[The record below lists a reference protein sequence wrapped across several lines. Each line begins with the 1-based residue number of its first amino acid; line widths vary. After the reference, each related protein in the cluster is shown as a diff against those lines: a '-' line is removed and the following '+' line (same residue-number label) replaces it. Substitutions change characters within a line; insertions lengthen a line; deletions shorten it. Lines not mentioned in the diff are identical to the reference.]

1 MKIKEVILE
10 SKERPYV
17 EHTAVNESDEGSET
31 KYGVF
36 RKGGSI
42 GNNSMNDKPMK
53 VYDNAEDAKAYA
65 SRLRKQLTPGEKG
78 YYKMGFV
85 VKKINEAY
93 DPFAMDGEEDDYDE
107 PQSNVQNII
116 AQLEKAQDFDGN
128 KVINFENGDQKKL
141 PLKAI
146 EIFLA
151 AYGSVKDKKQ
161 MSADAASSIDGFV
174 AAVKDS
180 VSGKYG
186 KAQKSTYDGMAGSR
200 TGGMTYYN

>member
-1 MKIKEVILE
+1 MKIQEVILE
-10 SKERPYV
+10 NKERPYV
-17 EHTAVNESDEGSET
+17 CVHAKKGKHECTASSSYEAVKKAADKWGLKSTAGIDAYLADVEHTAT
-31 KYGVF
+31 
-36 RKGGSI
+36 
-42 GNNSMNDKPMK
+42 
-53 VYDNAEDAKAYA
+53 
-65 SRLRKQLTPGEKG
+65 
-78 YYKMGFV
+78 
-85 VKKINEAY
+85 NEAY
-93 DPFAMDGEEDDYDE
+93 DPFAIDGEEDDFDE

-151 AYGSVKDKKQ
+151 AYSSVKDKKQ
-161 MSADAASSIDGFV
+161 MSADAVSSIDGFV

>member
-1 MKIKEVILE
+1 MKIQEIV
-10 SKERPYV
+10 
-17 EHTAVNESDEGSET
+17 
-31 KYGVF
+31 
-36 RKGGSI
+36 
-42 GNNSMNDKPMK
+42 
-53 VYDNAEDAKAYA
+53 
-65 SRLRKQLTPGEKG
+65 
-78 YYKMGFV
+78 
-85 VKKINEAY
+85 NEAY
-93 DPFAMDGEEDDYDE
+93 DPFAIDGEEDDFDA

-151 AYGSVKDKKQ
+151 AYSSIKDKQQ

-180 VSGKYG
+180 VSGKY
-186 KAQKSTYDGMAGSR
+186 DGMAGSR

>member
-1 MKIKEVILE
+1 MKIQEVILE
-10 SKERPYV
+10 NKERPYV
-17 EHTAVNESDEGSET
+17 CVHAKKGKHECTASSSYEAAKKAAEKWGLKSTAGIDAHLADVKHTAT
-31 KYGVF
+31 
-36 RKGGSI
+36 
-42 GNNSMNDKPMK
+42 
-53 VYDNAEDAKAYA
+53 
-65 SRLRKQLTPGEKG
+65 
-78 YYKMGFV
+78 
-85 VKKINEAY
+85 NEAY
-93 DPFAMDGEEDDYDE
+93 DPFAIDGEEDDYDA

-151 AYGSVKDKKQ
+151 AYGSVKDKQQ

>member
-1 MKIKEVILE
+1 MKIKEIV
-10 SKERPYV
+10 
-17 EHTAVNESDEGSET
+17 
-31 KYGVF
+31 
-36 RKGGSI
+36 
-42 GNNSMNDKPMK
+42 
-53 VYDNAEDAKAYA
+53 
-65 SRLRKQLTPGEKG
+65 
-78 YYKMGFV
+78 
-85 VKKINEAY
+85 NEAY
-93 DPFAMDGEEDDYDE
+93 DPFAIDGEEDDYDA

-151 AYGSVKDKKQ
+151 AYGSVKDKQQ
-161 MSADAASSIDGFV
+161 MSADAASSVDGFV